1 MKVAKIGILAP
12 VVSFRY
18 PHFLVGK
25 QVSYVMPPPST
36 IYGHIASAIGE
47 LPNPSLLRAG
57 YNFTYRSK
65 AVDLEHQ
72 HIISRNP
79 PDKLSERQSADL
91 KQWRSKYPLS
101 VGGSVQPTFREF
113 LFHAEMTLYVTPASI
128 ADAFKAPV
136 FPVVLGRS
144 QDLACVTSVAEVDLE
159 VADGA
164 YYDNTLLPFSWR
176 SKTHFGI
183 TVLMS
188 RFIGPP
194 PDREPTFAQYI
205 TLSRERIYGGNAEID
220 STDRR
225 YMVRKLEAEE
235 WLVDPESP
243 RDKGVHCGVVLHSFL
258 D

>member
-1 MKVAKIGILAP
+1 
-12 VVSFRY
+12 
-18 PHFLVGK
+18 
-25 QVSYVMPPPST
+25 
-36 IYGHIASAIGE
+36 
-47 LPNPSLLRAG
+47 
-57 YNFTYRSK
+57 
-65 AVDLEHQ
+65 
-72 HIISRNP
+72 
-79 PDKLSERQSADL
+79 
-91 KQWRSKYPLS
+91 
-101 VGGSVQPTFREF
+101 
-113 LFHAEMTLYVTPASI
+113 MTLYVSPASI

-144 QDLACVTSVAEVDLE
+144 QDLACVTSVAEVDLA

-194 PDREPTFAQYI
+194 PNREPTFAQYI
-205 TLSRERIYGGNAEID
+205 ALSRERIYGGTAEID

-225 YMVRKLEAEE
+225 CMVRKLDEVEE

-243 RDKGVHCGVVLHSFL
+243 RDKGVHCGVVLHSFS

>member
-1 MKVAKIGILAP
+1 
-12 VVSFRY
+12 
-18 PHFLVGK
+18 
-25 QVSYVMPPPST
+25 MPPPST
-36 IYGHIASAIGE
+36 IYGHIASAVGM

-65 AVDLEHQ
+65 AMDLEHQ

-79 PDKLSERQSADL
+79 PNKLSERQSGDL
-91 KQWRSKYPLS
+91 KQWRSKYRLS

-113 LFHAEMTLYVTPASI
+113 LFHAEMTLYVTPPSI

-136 FPVVLGRS
+136 FPVILGRS
-144 QDLACVTSVAEVDLE
+144 QDLACIASVAEVDLE
-159 VADGA
+159 AADGA
-164 YYDNTLLPFSWR
+164 YYDDTLLPFSWR

-194 PDREPTFAQYI
+194 PDREPSFAQYI
-205 TLSRERIYGGNAEID
+205 TLSRERIYGGNAEVA
-220 STDRR
+220 SSDRR
-225 YMVRKLEAEE
+225 YMVRKLDAEE
-235 WLVDPESP
+235 WLVDPESAL
-243 RDKGVHCGVVLHSFL
+243 DKGVHCGVVLHRFV